1 VSLQAGGPDLEAWIR
16 CLNAEC
22 MSCQRANHQC
32 MLFPTEIEPPSEL
45 DPGIEPENRPAA
57 SRRGRSGP
65 IADRFGINI
74 SGELPAACCC
84 ICLPAA
90 APAPSLHRRS
100 HPRSNAYAA
109 AASAHRCHHHPRIF
123 RTSVAHRCT
132 PLIRLPETA
141 CGALCRRG
149 ATATAATSWP
159 CLAVLITHREVR

>member
-74 SGELPAACCC
+74 SGELPAACCDC
-84 ICLPAA
+84 CCSACLGLPLTAVAAPPPAA
-90 APAPSLHRRS
+90 TRA
-100 HPRSNAYAA
+100 
-109 AASAHRCHHHPRIF
+109 
-123 RTSVAHRCT
+123 RTRT
-132 PLIRLPETA
+132 LLPPLPIV
-141 CGALCRRG
+141 
-149 ATATAATSWP
+149 AATTRGSFAP
-159 CLAVLITHREVR
+159 P